1 MYARSVEV
9 KEGLER
15 APHRALLRAL
25 GLSTGDMDK
34 PFVAIVNSYS
44 EVVPGHLHLRELA
57 EAVKQGVRQAG
68 GVPFEV
74 NTIAICDGLAMGHAG
89 MRYSLPSREVI
100 ADSVELV
107 VEAHRF
113 DGAVFI
119 TNCDKI
125 TPGML
130 MAAARLNLPSIF
142 VTGGP
147 MRSGVFRGRRVGLA
161 SVFEGVGMVKAG
173 LMSVEELAELE
184 ASACPGPGSCN
195 GMFTANTMAC
205 LTEAMGMSLPGCATA
220 HAGTARKV
228 EVARLSG
235 ARVVEMV
242 REGLRARDIMT
253 REAFLNAIAVDLAL
267 GGSTNT
273 ALHLPAI
280 AREAYVEL
288 SLEDFDEVSRKVPQL
303 CSMVPGGPHTMED
316 LDEAGGVQALMAEL
330 KPLLNLDVLTVTGR
344 KLRDL
349 LSVAKVRSYEVI
361 RPLTSPVSPTGGM
374 VVLKGSLAPRGSIV
388 KTAALPREAWR
399 FKGEARVFDGEEA
412 CVEAL
417 MRGEVEEGEA
427 LVIRY
432 EGPRGGPGM
441 REMLQATAM
450 VAGMGLAGKVAL
462 ITDGRFSGATRGLCV
477 GHVSPEAAEGGP
489 IALVEEGDPVVID
502 VWGRRLDLEVGEEEL
517 KRRRASWK
525 PTPRQLPSR
534 SYLARYARQVSSA
547 SEGAVLKLNA

>member
-1 MYARSVEV
+1 MSLRSREV

-25 GLSTGDMDK
+25 GLGADDLER
-34 PFVAIVNSYS
+34 PFIAVVNSYS
-44 EVVPGHLHLRELA
+44 EIVPGHLHLKEVA

-100 ADSVELV
+100 ADSIELV

-119 TNCDKI
+119 TNCDKV

-147 MRSGVFRGRRVGLA
+147 MRSGTYRGRRVGLA
-161 SVFEGVGMVKAG
+161 SVFEAVGMVRAG
-173 LMSVEELAELE
+173 AMSEGELAELE

-205 LTEAMGMSLPGCATA
+205 LTEALGMALPGCATA
-220 HAGTARKV
+220 HAGSAKKV
-228 EVARLSG
+228 EIARLSG

-242 REGLRARDIMT
+242 REGLRARDVMT
-253 REAFLNAIAVDLAL
+253 RGAFLNAIAVDLAL

-280 AREAYVEL
+280 ALEAGVEL
-288 SLEDFDEVSRKVPQL
+288 SLDDFDEVSRRVPQL

-316 LDEAGGVQALMAEL
+316 LEEAGGVRALMAEL
-330 KPLLNLDVLTVTGR
+330 APLLDLDVLTVTGR
-344 KLRDL
+344 RLREVL
-349 LSVAKVRSYEVI
+349 AGARVRNYEVI
-361 RPLTSPVSPTGGM
+361 RPLSSPASPTGGI
-374 VVLKGSLAPRGSIV
+374 VVLKGSLAPRGSIL

-399 FKGEARVFDGEEA
+399 FRGRARVFDGEEA

-417 MRGEVEEGEA
+417 AKGEVEEGEA

-432 EGPRGGPGM
+432 EGPKGGPGM

-450 VAGMGLAGKVAL
+450 VAGMGMAGKVAL

-489 IALVEEGDPVVID
+489 IALVEDGDPILID
-502 VWGRRLDLEVGEEEL
+502 VEGRRIEVEVDERELE
-517 KRRRASWK
+517 RRSASWRP
-525 PTPRQLPSR
+525 PTRRLPSR
-534 SYLARYARQVSSA
+534 SYLARYSRQVSSA
-547 SEGAVLKLNA
+547 SEGAVLKLS